1 MRVVSLSLYFGW
13 TPRGVQPI
21 YIFFETCGGSV
32 LDLGGCLRAFCG
44 SMDGDP
50 NWALWLVVVH
60 RAVFGAHGV
69 PMQCASLFLGVGN
82 MMGLMRKLFIPYAY
96 AQTHHR
102 PSRGHGG
109 YIGLPSVAF
118 YAPAVLLA
126 SFLMH
131 MH

>member
-1 MRVVSLSLYFGW
+1 
-13 TPRGVQPI
+13 
-21 YIFFETCGGSV
+21 
-32 LDLGGCLRAFCG
+32 
-44 SMDGDP
+44 
-50 NWALWLVVVH
+50 
-60 RAVFGAHGV
+60 
-69 PMQCASLFLGVGN
+69 
-82 MMGLMRKLFIPYAY
+82 MGLMRKLFIPNTY

-131 MH
+131 MHWGSSTRYKLVSVGRVCVCYYMRLYMPLLRLYHAQGPQREPLMRHGGLYSKSMQPVGHRYEHR